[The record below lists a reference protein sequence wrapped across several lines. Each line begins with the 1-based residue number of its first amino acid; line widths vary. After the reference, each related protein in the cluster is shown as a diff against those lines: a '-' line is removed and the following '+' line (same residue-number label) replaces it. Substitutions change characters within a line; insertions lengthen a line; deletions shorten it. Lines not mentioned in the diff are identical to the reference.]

1 MGNEDHCDSD
11 SNSHCIQFIRWE
23 KKTTVI
29 PILSLS
35 VFNVSGGKQVPLSY
49 SFKLSRCSA
58 YPLEKMTTA
67 IPILILTVFS
77 VFDSKRWPLSYWF
90 ELSLCSVYPMGN
102 EGLCHSDSNF
112 QNIRYI
118 RWETRTT
125 VTPILTLTVFNVSDG
140 KRRPLS
146 TDSKY
151 HCIQSIRWKTGT
163 TILLIPILTVFRVSV
178 GNYDNCHADSNSQYI
193 QCIRWEKMT
202 TVTPILILTVL
213 SVSNSKRWPLS
224 YRF

>member
-1 MGNEDHCDSD
+1 MANDDHCHNDSNFHCVQCIRWETKDSVTQILIFKIFGIYDGKQGQLSHRFLLSLYSMYPMGNEDHC
-11 SNSHCIQFIRWE
+11 H
-23 KKTTVI
+23 
-29 PILSLS
+29 
-35 VFNVSGGKQVPLSY
+35 
-49 SFKLSRCSA
+49 
-58 YPLEKMTTA
+58 
-67 IPILILTVFS
+67 
-77 VFDSKRWPLSYWF
+77 
-90 ELSLCSVYPMGN
+90 
-102 EGLCHSDSNF
+102 
-112 QNIRYI
+112 
-118 RWETRTT
+118 
-125 VTPILTLTVFNVSDG
+125 
-140 KRRPLS
+140 

-163 TILLIPILTVFRVSV
+163 TLLLIPILTVFRVSV